1 MRSVEFS
8 YARHRQRDIPLVPVS
23 LRTGGKWNELWAY
36 VDSGSFYT
44 LFDDKV
50 ADLLGLDLLRGDK
63 VLAVVGDGSFIP
75 VYLHK
80 VGMRIGRDEFSIKIG
95 FSSKLGVGFNL
106 LGMDVFDRY
115 RVIFDNRLG
124 KIIFQSREA

>member
-1 MRSVEFS
+1 
-8 YARHRQRDIPLVPVS
+8 VS
-23 LRTGGKWNELWAY
+23 LRTGGKWSEVWAY
-36 VDSGSFYT
+36 VDSGSFYS

-50 ADLLGLDLLRGDK
+50 AELLGLDLLKGEK

-80 VGMRIGRDEFSIKIG
+80 VGMRIGIDEFALKIG

-115 RVIFDNRLG
+115 RVTFDNRSR
-124 KIIFQSREA
+124 KIIFQSHNAG